1 MFESKASILN
11 ENIESFSSFFDTNLK
26 RKTAEFIFF
35 LISGFG
41 GGFIDPPTF
50 DVFDDSK
57 VSSGTSIDQSI
68 DTILSFE
75 ET

>member
-1 MFESKASILN
+1 MMGTN
-11 ENIESFSSFFDTNLK
+11 EAVKPATGNYFQIIVK

-35 LISGFG
+35 LISGFKLG
-41 GGFIDPPTF
+41 LIDPPTF

-57 VSSGTSIDQSI
+57 VSSGTSINQSI